1 VNQTDED
8 ARRHL
13 MLAMRYTLDVL
24 DSLSN
29 ALREITRETLEE
41 PVVHRRPSPTPY
53 RSDNATKGRSFLGRH
68 RPREAS
74 TLDLFRR
81 QP

>member
-1 VNQTDED
+1 
-8 ARRHL
+8 

-29 ALREITRETLEE
+29 AMREISAITRATLDD

-53 RSDNATKGRSFLGRH
+53 RSENAAKGRSFLGRH
-68 RPREAS
+68 RNTREPS

-81 QP
+81 PS